1 MKKIV
6 KTGLLA
12 LFVLTVFG
20 CNSRI
25 DINFGLLDVD
35 LSDETSVK
43 KEYTEEEIA
52 RFNKINSKY
61 NFTGR
66 FARAAETKDDKLV
79 EEMIDAL
86 HEEFGENATDYY
98 QTVVVY
104 KEIEPIKVENR
115 SLKVGIK
122 GEGSGLY
129 NAYLISEV
137 TKDSGIWWCQLKYDC
152 YVMLYNKYT
161 GKEEGLLILNSSSG
175 TYSDSE
181 TDKYKRQWD
190 WDYLRKRP
198 DSFHQG
204 SWLEDDGF
212 FEDLENEVLMTHRNT
227 VHMEGNNA
235 YGWYPDVTKLSCS
248 GRLKSD
254 LLSSGTVINSIYKT
268 NP

>member
-6 KTGLLA
+6 KVGLLA
-12 LFVLTVFG
+12 LFALVLLG
-20 CNSRI
+20 CNSGI
-25 DINFGLLDVD
+25 DISFE
-35 LSDETSVK
+35 LSDEKLCDENSVK

-137 TKDSGIWWCQLKYDC
+137 TKDSGIWWCQLEYDC

-161 GKEEGLLILNSSSG
+161 GKEEGLLKLNSSSG

-181 TDKYKRQWD
+181 TDKYTRQWD
-190 WDYLRKRP
+190 WDYLRKHP
-198 DSFHQG
+198 VASYQG
-204 SWLEDDGF
+204 GWMSDDGLY
-212 FEDLENEVLMTHRNT
+212 EEIEYEELMAYQNS
-227 VHMEGNNA
+227 VHMEGDNA
-235 YGWYPDVTKLSCS
+235 YGWFPDVTNLSCS

-254 LLSSGTVINSIYKT
+254 LLSSGTYINSIYKT